1 MTSVEHERE
10 SGVALGAA
18 LVKLVEDH
26 EAVPVERGVLLH
38 HARQHALGDD
48 LDARGTADLCVEP
61 GAVANGATDGLATE
75 MRHAM
80 RRSPR
85 GEASRLE
92 HDDAI
97 PA

>member
-1 MTSVEHERE
+1 MTRVEHERE
-10 SGVALGAA
+10 AGVALEAA

-26 EAVPVERGVLLH
+26 ETILVERGVLLDH
-38 HARQHALGDD
+38 TREYALGDD

-61 GAVANGATDGLATE
+61 RAIADGAPDGLATE

-80 RRSPR
+80 RRRAR

-92 HDDAI
+92 HDDAV